1 MGASRA
7 SSFFSNSTS
16 FTYFPFQIIHCDLWT
31 SPIVS
36 FTGYKYYLVLI
47 DDYSHYTWT
56 FPLRNKFDAT
66 ARIQNFHAYI
76 LNQFH
81 LSIQC
86 IQCDNGGEFINNT
99 LNVTMVVSLLT
110 TRFAPFLPLHL
121 FTKWQGR
128 ALHSHNQ

>member
-1 MGASRA
+1 
-7 SSFFSNSTS
+7 
-16 FTYFPFQIIHCDLWT
+16 
-31 SPIVS
+31 VS

-110 TRFAPFLPLHL
+110 TRFAPFFLIVVLCFAYLALTPLHKMARPSAP
-121 FTKWQGR
+121 FAQSMTSS
-128 ALHSHNQ
+128 ALSSCKLTCRHLIGWKP